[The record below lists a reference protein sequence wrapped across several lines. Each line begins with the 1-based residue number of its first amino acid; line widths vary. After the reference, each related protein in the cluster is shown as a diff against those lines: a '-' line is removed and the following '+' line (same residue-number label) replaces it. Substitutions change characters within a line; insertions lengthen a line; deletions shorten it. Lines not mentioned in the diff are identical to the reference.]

1 MDLRLS
7 LNFFDLDMY
16 FIKPR
21 VLRASKRDLERE
33 ISTTVDRD
41 RIFFLAKF
49 SKYRASRCWVAI
61 FLLSREVS
69 FNFFNKKIKLKV
81 KRKRKKKWKLHSHKS
96 VIHRLRCLHFEESF
110 TLDCR
115 APFLI
120 IPNELIEFL
129 KNTFGRNALNAKLF
143 SRQGSIE

>member
-16 FIKPR
+16 FLKPR

-49 SKYRASRCWVAI
+49 SKYRAS
-61 FLLSREVS
+61 
-69 FNFFNKKIKLKV
+69 
-81 KRKRKKKWKLHSHKS
+81 HY
-96 VIHRLRCLHFEESF
+96 
-110 TLDCR
+110 
-115 APFLI
+115 
-120 IPNELIEFL
+120 
-129 KNTFGRNALNAKLF
+129 
-143 SRQGSIE
+143 

>member
-16 FIKPR
+16 FLKPR

-49 SKYRASRCWVAI
+49 SKYRASHCWVAI

-81 KRKRKKKWKLHSHKS
+81 KRKRKKKWNYTLINLCHSP
-96 VIHRLRCLHFEESF
+96 LALF
-110 TLDCR
+110 TFWRVVHSWLQSAVLDNTEWINWV
-115 APFLI
+115 LQ
-120 IPNELIEFL
+120 
-129 KNTFGRNALNAKLF
+129 NTFGRNALNAKLF

>member
-41 RIFFLAKF
+41 RIFFL
-49 SKYRASRCWVAI
+49 R
-61 FLLSREVS
+61 S
-69 FNFFNKKIKLKV
+69 FRSTEQAAV
-81 KRKRKKKWKLHSHKS
+81 
-96 VIHRLRCLHFEESF
+96 E
-110 TLDCR
+110 
-115 APFLI
+115 
-120 IPNELIEFL
+120 
-129 KNTFGRNALNAKLF
+129 
-143 SRQGSIE
+143 